1 MAKKGTG
8 PNKSQAI
15 RDYYAANPNAKP
27 KEVSAELK
35 KQGVDVTPAFIS
47 TIRSTSMKKP
57 KSAKRSVGRPAGSV
71 GRPPGRPA
79 GRPAGR
85 PPKTAKTAS
94 ASTGSAGLSI
104 DGLIK
109 AKSLVREL
117 GGIDNAMATL
127 AALKKLAD

>member
-1 MAKKGTG
+1 MAKKGSG

-35 KQGVDVTPAFIS
+35 KQGIDVTPAFIS

-57 KSAKRSVGRPAGSV
+57 KSAKRSVGRPAGRPA
-71 GRPPGRPA
+71 GRPV

-85 PPKTAKTAS
+85 PPKTASSSGS
-94 ASTGSAGLSI
+94 AAGLSI

>member
-1 MAKKGTG
+1 MAKKGSG

-15 RDYYAANPNAKP
+15 REYYAANPEAKP
-27 KEVSAELK
+27 KDVAAELK
-35 KQGVDVTPAFIS
+35 KQGIDVTPAFIS
-47 TIRSTSMKKP
+47 TIRSTSIKKK
-57 KSAKRSVGRPAGSV
+57 KSAKRSVGRPAG
-71 GRPPGRPA
+71 RPVGRPA
-79 GRPAGR
+79 GRPA
-85 PPKTAKTAS
+85 KAKTIKS
-94 ASTGSAGLSI
+94 AATAGLSI